1 MIDNSIAAWNN
12 FVMKSGPEDHPAGS
26 EKRAAAVVAQFWGAA
41 NNGGF
46 YSALECTPQFAAD
59 EILLALSTMG
69 ATSAADQLRAVLAGI
84 GTSLP
89 AMSSEERCSTLL
101 ENWPESLDDSDVL
114 SGESDKQI
122 QYVLERHVTRHEADY
137 LAL

>member
-1 MIDNSIAAWNN
+1 MIDTSIAAWNN
-12 FVMKSGPEDHPAGS
+12 FVMKSGLEDHPAGS
-26 EKRAAAVVAQFWGAA
+26 EKRAAAVVAQFWAAA

-46 YSALECTPQFAAD
+46 YSALDCTPQVAAD
-59 EILLALSTMG
+59 EILSALSKMG
-69 ATSAADQLRAVLAGI
+69 ATSAADQLRAVLMAIGI
-84 GTSLP
+84 PLP
-89 AMSSEERCSTLL
+89 EMSSEQRSSALL

-122 QYVLERHVTRHEADY
+122 QDVLERHVTLHEADY